1 MRWAYSPKQFGCH
14 SLNHSHVNNGSV
26 VVKVVSF
33 LLSRLRRLLAGQESL
48 LVLLSLLLLTMILS
62 LAFADGKLLTLDGF
76 KEADTTLDNRLT
88 ILWLVKSV
96 RSGSRITGQIVLPIS
111 TKDESETKESYQIHR
126 SFVFLERMLTRSHRY
141 EIKVK

>member
-14 SLNHSHVNNGSV
+14 SLNHSHVNNDSAG
-26 VVKVVSF
+26 VKVVSF
-33 LLSRLRRLLAGQESL
+33 LLSRLRRLLAGQESQE

-88 ILWLVKSV
+88 IL
-96 RSGSRITGQIVLPIS
+96 
-111 TKDESETKESYQIHR
+111 
-126 SFVFLERMLTRSHRY
+126 
-141 EIKVK
+141 